1 MNDVVFVSLISAGG
15 AIAVALTTQ
24 FLAARVASKS
34 ADRAER
40 REAQQWQRTEDL
52 RRVELDHQS
61 RQAELAWT
69 RQEAQRLQEL
79 HDARLGELWV
89 HVLNAQNRM
98 LDALKER
105 AKRPPPAGLGSVQ
118 EPPSEHSS
126 PSAAAHAYAVALVGL
141 PEVRPA
147 AKAFYL
153 ATAKAHYSVH
163 YDADFDNE
171 IVKTWRAS
179 LDALE
184 ATIVE
189 SAAVKRVNGE

>member
-105 AKRPPPAGLGSVQ
+105 AKRPPPA
-118 EPPSEHSS
+118 
-126 PSAAAHAYAVALVGL
+126 
-141 PEVRPA
+141 
-147 AKAFYL
+147 
-153 ATAKAHYSVH
+153 
-163 YDADFDNE
+163 
-171 IVKTWRAS
+171 
-179 LDALE
+179 
-184 ATIVE
+184 
-189 SAAVKRVNGE
+189 